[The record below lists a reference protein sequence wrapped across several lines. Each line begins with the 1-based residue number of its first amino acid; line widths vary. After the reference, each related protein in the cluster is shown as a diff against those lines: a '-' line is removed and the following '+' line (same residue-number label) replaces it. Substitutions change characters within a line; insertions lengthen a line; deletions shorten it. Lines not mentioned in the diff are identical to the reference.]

1 MPHLIQMSKRYG
13 KKGLQ
18 VIGAHVQ
25 AGTNDEV
32 KEVAE
37 DLKINFPITKGV
49 RGPSVGANAIPKLL
63 VFNPAGKLIFA
74 GHPMD
79 DADKVIK
86 DALKEVKQADED
98 DSRGFGLPER
108 PKDLAPIRDWTN
120 DEGKTIQ
127 AALVSVAG
135 ENAKLRLK
143 NGRLVDYPIAKLSE
157 ADQEFVAS
165 LAEEDE

>member
-1 MPHLIQMSKRYG
+1 MPHLVQMSKRYG

-25 AGTNDEV
+25 SASDEKIV
-32 KEVAE
+32 DVAE
-37 DLKINFPITKGV
+37 KLKINFPVSKGV
-49 RGPSVGANAIPKLL
+49 RGPQVGANSIPKLL
-63 VFNPAGKLIFA
+63 VFDTEGSLIFA

-86 DALKEVKQADED
+86 KALREVKED
-98 DSRGFGLPER
+98 DSGSGRKFGLPQR
-108 PKDLAPIRDWTN
+108 PKDLSEVRDWTN

-127 AALVSVAG
+127 AALVSVSG
-135 ENAKLRLK
+135 DQIKFRMK

-157 ADQEFVAS
+157 KDQDFVAS
-165 LAEEDE
+165 KTNEDE